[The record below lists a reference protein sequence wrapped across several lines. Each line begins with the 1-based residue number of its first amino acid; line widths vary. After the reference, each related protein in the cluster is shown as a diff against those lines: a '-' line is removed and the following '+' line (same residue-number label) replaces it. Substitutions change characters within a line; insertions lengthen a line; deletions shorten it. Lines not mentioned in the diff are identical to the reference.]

1 MLVNLFGN
9 YPEIRVLD
17 YITDHIFEDY
27 TQEKLTKECMIL
39 ENHLKKFLDKLEN
52 LEILN
57 EKYGKYTVNFESP
70 LITNLINIKYLS
82 DNKSIINENIS
93 LRREN
98 EMLRF
103 SNGILHNDYLKYSTR
118 NKKLEGKL
126 YTASRMIAD
135 LKKQVK

>member
-17 YITDHIFEDY
+17 YVTDHLFDSH
-27 TQEKLTKECMIL
+27 TQEKLTKECVIL
-39 ENHLKKFLDKLEN
+39 ENHLKKFLDMLED

-82 DNKSIINENIS
+82 DNKSLVNENIR
-93 LRREN
+93 LKREN

-103 SNGILHNDYLKYSTR
+103 SNGILHKDYLKYSTR
-118 NKKLEGKL
+118 NQKLEEKL
-126 YTASRMIAD
+126 YTAAKMIAD
-135 LKKQVK
+135 LKKQLK